1 MQSYDAR
8 GGEREKCMIK
18 KGNREKKEA
27 EGGGGGY
34 RKREFKGSSGVLSS
48 IISEIWVHKRTFCR
62 NAPGAVVCESL
73 LFVFFWRE
81 VFNPSVLLNIGKK
94 TKFTLSRSIPAS
106 SRYGTCSARSCA
118 DHCGNVGL

>member
-8 GGEREKCMIK
+8 GGEEGEKCMIK

-27 EGGGGGY
+27 EGGGGDIGNGCL
-34 RKREFKGSSGVLSS
+34 RGVSGVLSS

-73 LFVFFWRE
+73 LFFF
-81 VFNPSVLLNIGKK
+81 L
-94 TKFTLSRSIPAS
+94 
-106 SRYGTCSARSCA
+106 AR
-118 DHCGNVGL
+118 GF

>member
-8 GGEREKCMIK
+8 GGEEGEKCMIK

-27 EGGGGGY
+27 EGGGGAIGN
-34 RKREFKGSSGVLSS
+34 GSLRGVSGVLSS

-73 LFVFFWRE
+73 LFGGRFLTQVFFNMR
-81 VFNPSVLLNIGKK
+81 KK